1 MLFDTHAHL
10 DDEQF
15 DGEREEL
22 IKAIYESG
30 VSPVLLP
37 ASDMA
42 SSRKICKIC
51 REHEALYGAVG
62 VHPGAADSFGEEDL
76 AELARLSK
84 GKNIVAIGEIGLDY
98 HYDGPSREIQQAAFR
113 AQLALAREL
122 DLPVVVHDREAHA
135 DCLEILKEFPGIR
148 AEYHCFSGS
157 LEYAKELIKLGF
169 YLSFNG
175 TLTFKN
181 AKTAPIVAAAI
192 PKERVLIETDSP
204 YLAPVPHRGKRN
216 DPRLV
221 YLVAEKLA
229 ELWNM
234 PPSEVAEITA
244 RNGKEFFKIK

>member
-15 DGEREEL
+15 DEEREEL
-22 IKAIYESG
+22 LKSICESG

-51 REHEALYGAVG
+51 KEHAWLYGAVG
-62 VHPGAADSFGEEDL
+62 VHPGEADSFREENL
-76 AELARLSK
+76 AELAGLTKEK
-84 GKNIVAIGEIGLDY
+84 GIVAIGEIGLDY
-98 HYDGPSREIQQAAFR
+98 HYDEPSREIQQAVFR
-113 AQLALAREL
+113 AQLSLAKEL

-135 DCLEILKEFPGIR
+135 DCLNIIKEFPGIR

-157 LEYAKELIKLGF
+157 LEYANELIKLGF

-181 AKTAPIVAAAI
+181 AKTAPIVAAAM

-204 YLAPVPHRGKRN
+204 YLAPVPYRGKRN
-216 DPRLV
+216 DPRLI

-229 ELWNM
+229 ELWDM
-234 PPSEVAEITA
+234 SPSEVAEITA
-244 RNGKEFFKIK
+244 RNGKEFFGIK